1 MNDKVE
7 VRGGTLEEGL
17 ANGRHLLAEHPEAA
31 LTQARA
37 LLKLGPEPRILR
49 LAAAAHRKL
58 GETVAAEAAEL
69 AAIKQSLSDGSLSD
83 AATAELD
90 GRSGEA
96 SALAAEHLR
105 EQPDDLLA
113 MTISAESAITL
124 RRLTEGEALLRI
136 VLERAPSFLRASIM
150 LAKSLM
156 LQSRMAEAMAV
167 INEVIARKPNNL
179 TAIQLLAQLR
189 SETRDYE
196 GAAAGYERILP
207 ENDDSIELWV
217 TYADSLRFLGRAMDS
232 RLAYQ
237 RALVLDGGSGSAWW
251 GITNLDPAAVSDD
264 EIARMEQALAERA
277 DQPED
282 AGQLHFALGGVF
294 DKRGRYADAFSHFAE
309 GNRLRL
315 AAQPYDPSSLGD
327 EVDRSIA
334 VFTKPFYAK
343 RNAFAVSEDS
353 PIFIVGMP
361 RSGSTLAERVLGGHS
376 EIEAAG
382 ELPVMPRMVES
393 LSVEAGGVGRYREL
407 LPEMSGQR
415 IHELGALYVQRAR
428 EFRTTDRPRF
438 TDKLHM
444 NWRHIGLIHLILP
457 KAKIIDVRRD
467 AMDCCWSNYKLL
479 FARGHPAASDFEHIA
494 RFYADYARMM
504 DHMDVVA
511 PGAVLR
517 VQYEELVDD
526 LECGTRRML
535 DYLGLPFEPECLDFQ
550 RSKDPVATAS
560 SEQVRRP
567 LNREGVGAWKPYA
580 EWLGPLRDALG
591 PLAGD

>member
-1 MNDKVE
+1 MPE
-7 VRGGTLEEGL
+7 QPEIRPGTIDDGL
-17 ANGRHLLAEHPEAA
+17 RNGWMLLDDHPRLALQQAQTLLKAA
-31 LTQARA
+31 RDARA
-37 LLKLGPEPRILR
+37 LR
-49 LAAAAHRKL
+49 LAAEAHRRL
-58 GETVAAEAAEL
+58 GQPTEAAEAEL
-69 AAIKQSLSDGSLSD
+69 AAIQVNLDVPQLAE
-83 AATAELD
+83 AARAEAE
-90 GRSGEA
+90 GRSGDA
-96 SALAAEHLR
+96 SRIAAEYLSRH
-105 EQPDDLLA
+105 PGDLLA
-113 MTISAESAITL
+113 ATISAESAITL
-124 RRLTEGEALLRI
+124 RRLPEAERLLKS
-136 VLERAPSFLRASIM
+136 VLERAPIFLRGAM
-150 LAKSLM
+150 LYTQALN
-156 LQSRMAEAMAV
+156 LQSRVTDARAAADEFLARLPGAEAMLRLKAD
-167 INEVIARKPNNL
+167 
-179 TAIQLLAQLR
+179 LATQA
-189 SETRDYE
+189 RDYE
-196 GAAAGYERILP
+196 TAAATYEFILTQV
-207 ENDDSIELWV
+207 DRDVLLWA

-237 RALVLDGGSGSAWW
+237 RALVLDGGSGPAWW
-251 GITNLDPAAVSDD
+251 GLVNLDPAAVSDD

-282 AGQLHFALGGVF
+282 AGQLHFALGAVF

-382 ELPVMPRMVES
+382 ELPVMPRIVES

-494 RFYADYARMM
+494 RFYADYVRMM
-504 DHMDVVA
+504 DHMDAVA

-526 LECGTRRML
+526 LEGGTRRML

-567 LNREGVGAWKPYA
+567 LNREGIGASGPYA
-580 EWLGPLRDALG
+580 QWLGPLRDALG